1 MSLQAMTPDLA
12 RELRVPAGTTGLV
25 VTDVDQSG
33 AAARAGIQSGDV
45 IRSVDGRAVTSTT
58 ELRDAMAR
66 NTSKPA
72 LILIQRQNQTFFR
85 ALPRG

>member
-1 MSLQAMTPDLA
+1 MTPDLA

-72 LILIQRQNQTFFR
+72 LILIQRQNQTVFR